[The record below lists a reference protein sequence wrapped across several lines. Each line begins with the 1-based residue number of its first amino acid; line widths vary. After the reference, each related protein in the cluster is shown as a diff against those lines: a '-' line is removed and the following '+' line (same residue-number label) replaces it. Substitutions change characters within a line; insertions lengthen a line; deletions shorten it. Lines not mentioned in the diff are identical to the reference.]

1 VAVEIWSGLDDPRLS
16 ALARAC
22 RRITTMAEPLRETR
36 YAIRRL
42 VAVSLVAVG
51 SIAFLDSG
59 I

>member
-1 VAVEIWSGLDDPRLS
+1 VPENNDV
-16 ALARAC
+16 
-22 RRITTMAEPLRETR
+22 AEPLRETR

-42 VAVSLVAVG
+42 VAVSLDAVG